1 MALGPAP
8 VVCPIRNIS
17 KTANTINAEIA
28 NRLLQTN
35 MAAPPGVSH
44 LRSVPRY
51 ARITPVF
58 RKGHC
63 TKASSQ
69 TQGVQVP
76 RGCMFSKWPV
86 VSVIAFIVLFG
97 VPHAGAVQI
106 AEPSTGAVVRPGT
119 PVKVK
124 VTIPPGLPVR
134 KVTYT
139 LMEEDRALEDKVESP
154 LSISTAA
161 PPFDVDMAIPADSAG
176 AMRVVAVAEVA
187 ERRASYVLFDEV
199 SFRVVPEAPLVA
211 LRVESPIRFSG
222 SLGEVKLFNVQGL
235 YGDRVVRDIGS
246 ATAGTTYQSRNEKIA
261 RTNPD
266 GRVQAVGNGI
276 AEIGVKN
283 ETKEDRIRAVVEA
296 DETNNQPPVAHA
308 GSNITVRQGTRVRL
322 DGIQSADPEGE
333 NLFFYWSQVKGMPIN
348 ILEPLSLRPYFFAPV
363 VIAPRLLR
371 FRLIVKDREGAE
383 SFPAYVN
390 VTVTP

>member
-1 MALGPAP
+1 M
-8 VVCPIRNIS
+8 
-17 KTANTINAEIA
+17 
-28 NRLLQTN
+28 
-35 MAAPPGVSH
+35 
-44 LRSVPRY
+44 
-51 ARITPVF
+51 
-58 RKGHC
+58 
-63 TKASSQ
+63 
-69 TQGVQVP
+69 P

-161 PPFDVDMAIPADSAG
+161 PPFDVDLAIPADSAG

-211 LRVESPIRFSG
+211 LRVESPVRFSG

-276 AEIGVKN
+276 AEIAVKN
-283 ETKEDRIRAVVEA
+283 GTKEDSIRAVVEA
-296 DETNNQPPVAHA
+296 EETNNQPPVAHA
-308 GSNITVRQGTRVRL
+308 GSNITVSQGTRVRL